1 MLTPRVTVIKMSKM
15 ALFILFSADDT
26 ISLVTA
32 WEKYLSAPKDLSNF
46 LSENGVVNRILS

>member
-1 MLTPRVTVIKMSKM
+1 MSKM